1 MHKKIKTTGIVI
13 IFLSLISGCHN
24 NYNSKEIREQ
34 HAGSYPGQLAQRT
47 TEILD
52 NNQPLNLEECI
63 QIAMNNC
70 LSLKETEIQERLS
83 LLEKKVSFSN
93 FLPAVSLN
101 FDKKWFDPQP
111 MINFGSTGIPMQDK
125 EVREITWDIQL
136 SIFNPATWCMYAMYT
151 HGYEISKL
159 VTEYTRQAIV
169 LQITVQ
175 YFQCLSLEK
184 TLTVLES
191 QLEAAKAVQVELQA
205 LVEEGIA
212 NEWRMEQANALVL
225 ARQTEMQYTKNSLK
239 QTKAELMSNMGL
251 YPLSEVTLEPQL
263 NQQVPDGSIEDL
275 ITEALLN
282 HPSMAI
288 SDREVAIE
296 KEKIKAA
303 VTAFIPNLFGYA
315 NRIDTSDSHQVFT
328 NYWVGGLS
336 AAVTLFDGFAN
347 INYYKAAKEL
357 REASLLRRDQATI
370 TLMIQVIR
378 ASDQVQTAQDRV
390 KLTEQI
396 EKASAMHMSEIQKQY
411 KQGLIQTSDM
421 LTMTAEAQ
429 NAEVQ
434 SLQARFQYQTCIAIL
449 NNVMGNTKTVF
460 EDSANDTK

>member
-1 MHKKIKTTGIVI
+1 MLKMRTVYGILT
-13 IFLSLISGCHN
+13 IFLILIAGCS

-34 HAGSYPGQLAQRT
+34 HANSYPLQLAQKT

-52 NNQPLNLEECI
+52 NNQPLDLDECI
-63 QIAMNNC
+63 QLAMNNS
-70 LSLKETEIQERLS
+70 LSFRETEIQQRLS

-101 FDKKWFDPQP
+101 YDKKWFDPQP
-111 MINFGSTGIPMQDK
+111 MINFGATGIPMQDK
-125 EVREITWDIQL
+125 DVQEITWNIQL
-136 SIFNPATWCMYAMYT
+136 SIFNPATWCMYSMYS

-159 VTEYTRQAIV
+159 VTDYTRQAIA

-175 YFQCLSLEK
+175 YYQCLSLEK
-184 TLTVLES
+184 TIAVLES
-191 QLEAAKAVQVELQA
+191 QLNAAKAVQSELQA
-205 LVEEGIA
+205 MA
-212 NEWRMEQANALVL
+212 NQGVANNWKVEQANALML
-225 ARQTEMQYTKNSLK
+225 ARQTELQNTRNSLK
-239 QTKAELMSNMGL
+239 QAKAELMSNMGL
-251 YPLSEVTLEPQL
+251 SPLKEVSLESQL
-263 NQQVPDGSIEDL
+263 NQQVPEGSIEEL

-303 VTAFIPNLFGYA
+303 VTAFIPNIFGYA
-315 NRIDTSDSHQVFT
+315 SRVDTSDSHQVFS

-336 AAVTLFDGFAN
+336 AAVTVFDGFAN

-357 REASLLRRDQATI
+357 HKVSVLRRDQATI

-378 ASDQVQTAQDRV
+378 AADQVQIAKDRV
-390 KLTEQI
+390 QLADQI
-396 EKASAMHMSEIQKQY
+396 EKASAMHLLEIQNQY

-449 NNVMGNTKTVF
+449 NNVMGRTKTVF
-460 EDSANDTK
+460 EDSTNDAK